1 MSFLNI
7 VSSFILSWAL
17 YLITMIVSFILS
29 WALLLIAM
37 TVHEFAHGL
46 TAYKLGDSTARLSG
60 RLTLNPLA
68 HIDPF
73 WTLLLPFVLFLS
85 TSGRFVFGAAKPVPI
100 NYRALKNP
108 KKDIIW
114 IGLSGP
120 FANLILAIII
130 SGLLKFIPL
139 SGIFAYLLFHLLSI
153 NVVLAIFNLIPIPPL
168 DGSRVLMG
176 LLPANLSE
184 KYANFE
190 RYGFIIL
197 FVFIWLGAL
206 DRILW
211 PLVGLVIRM
220 MGVGS

>member
-1 MSFLNI
+1 MNFLNLI
-7 VSSFILSWAL
+7 ISFAI
-17 YLITMIVSFILS
+17 SF
-29 WALLLIAM
+29 ALLMIAV

-73 WTLLLPFVLFLS
+73 WTILLPLALFITTNGS
-85 TSGRFVFGAAKPVPI
+85 FVFGAAKPVPI
-100 NYRALKNP
+100 NYLALRNP

-120 FANLILAIII
+120 FANLILAFII
-130 SGLLKFIPL
+130 SGVLKFALLP
-139 SGIFAYLLFHLLSI
+139 GILAYLLFKLLTI
-153 NVVLAIFNLIPIPPL
+153 NVVLGVFNLIPVPPL

-176 LLPANLSE
+176 LLPDDLSE
-184 KYANFE
+184 QYAKLE

-197 FVFIWLGAL
+197 FIFIWLGFF

-211 PLVGLVIRM
+211 PLVGSVIRL
-220 MGVGS
+220 MGVAF

>member
-1 MSFLNI
+1 MNFLNLI
-7 VSSFILSWAL
+7 ISFI
-17 YLITMIVSFILS
+17 ISF
-29 WALLLIAM
+29 ALLLIAM
-37 TVHEFAHGL
+37 TAHEFAHGL
-46 TAYKLGDSTARLSG
+46 TAYKRGDSTARLSG

-73 WTLLLPFVLFLS
+73 WTLLLPLILFLS

-120 FANLILAIII
+120 LANLILALIIA
-130 SGLLKFIPL
+130 GVLKFIPL
-139 SGIFAYLLFHLLSI
+139 SGILAYLLFHLLTI

-176 LLPANLSE
+176 LLPANLAAQ
-184 KYANFE
+184 YANLE
-190 RYGFIIL
+190 RSGFILL
-197 FVFIWLGAL
+197 FVFIWLGL
-206 DRILW
+206 FDRILW

-220 MGVGS
+220 MGAGS